1 MPALPALELFLGL
14 LCNSPASTHGE
25 EGLLGDVSSGRERK
39 LLSLPLPNTK
49 GQRRLSDPRPRE
61 ELGSPGCAEGAQGQR
76 GFEKSPAPRG

>member
-49 GQRRLSDPRPRE
+49 GQRRLSDPPAQRRVGQPRLCRGG
-61 ELGSPGCAEGAQGQR
+61 LGPEGVPEAH
-76 GFEKSPAPRG
+76 S

>member
-49 GQRRLSDPRPRE
+49 GQRRLSDPQPRE
-61 ELGSPGCAEGAQGQR
+61 ELGSPGLCRGGSGSEGV
-76 GFEKSPAPRG
+76 